1 MISNSREENLSQSLW
16 TGFINRNNPSQT
28 SLRPKLIYNNR
39 AEGHRILASIQEELS
54 SCTKF
59 EIAVAFISRG
69 GVVSLLQVI
78 HELSL
83 RKIPGRILTTDYL
96 SFNDPLALKTLMDFP
111 QIQVRMFHGNFHMK
125 GYLFHKKDGT
135 INLIV
140 GSANLTET
148 ALSLNEEWNLKV
160 SSTHDGEIIH
170 QVQNDFSRIW
180 DLASPLSDSWL
191 DHYTQVR
198 SNTRNTADWIQIP
211 DQKEENFNTPVE
223 VEVINTLPDVRPA
236 KRTSPAPNTMQV
248 EALKALQG
256 LRADGQS
263 KALLISATGTGKTYL
278 AAFDVKSFNPDRLL
292 YIVHRET
299 ILKSSMDSFRTV
311 FGDERPIDF
320 GLLTGTSK
328 DYYVDF
334 LFANITT
341 LSKPEVLARFGKNH
355 FDYIIIDEVH
365 RAGAQSYQRVIDHF
379 KPDFLF
385 GMTATPE
392 RTDGKDIYALF
403 DHNIAYNIRLNQALE
418 QDMLAPFHYFGITDL
433 TLNDEKIEDTSDFS
447 LLVSDERARHIK
459 HTIDAYSM
467 HEPRR
472 RGIIFC
478 SRIDE
483 TIELSHKLNE
493 YGMRTLAL
501 SGSDPESA
509 REAAIAR
516 LESNSRSDYLEYIL
530 TVDIFNE
537 GVDIPSLNQIIMV
550 RPTQS
555 AIIFV
560 QQLGRGLRKF
570 PGKPYLTVIDFV
582 GNYSNNYL
590 IPAALYG
597 DISYDKDK
605 MRKLVSAGNATLPG
619 TSTVCFD
626 RIARER
632 IYEAI
637 DSVNLNTLKFLK
649 EQYEFLKVQL
659 GHIPSLVDFAKAKEF
674 DPIRFLKYAGSY
686 PQFISKI
693 EKDRVTNLLDIHL
706 SSLRFL
712 SLELAE
718 GKRPHELLLLKMVSN
733 ESVVSTTQFEK
744 ELQSS
749 FNLQL
754 DQPTLRSTI
763 RILMNEFYMEAS
775 RKSFGNLSYIRIK
788 DNSISAT
795 PEFTG
800 LLKNEEYQTAFFDVV
815 ELGLANYS
823 KKYHTQTRQPN
834 GLVLYEKYSRKDM
847 CRLFNWDNDEHS
859 TIYGYKIKHGTC
871 PIFVTYKKAEYIAK
885 STMYEDHFYDEEWF
899 VWKTRSGIRLNSK
912 EPQEI
917 MKQASSGLRI
927 PLFIKK
933 SDSEGSDFY
942 YMGEVD
948 YVPSKVMQE
957 TIRNDKGQDL
967 PIVEFTFRLQHP
979 IKQDL
984 FKYLIE

>member
-1 MISNSREENLSQSLW
+1 MTSNSREENLSQSLW
-16 TGFINRNNPSQT
+16 TGFINKNNPSQT

-69 GVVSLLQVI
+69 GVISLLQI
-78 HELSL
+78 LHELDI
-83 RKIPGRILTTDYL
+83 RKIPGKILTTDYL

-111 QIQVRMFHGNFHMK
+111 QIEVRMFHGNFHMK
-125 GYLFHKKDGT
+125 GYLFHKNDGT

-180 DLASPLSDSWL
+180 ELASPLSDSWL
-191 DHYTQVR
+191 AHYAQVR

-211 DQKEENFNTPVE
+211 DPKEEIYDTPVE
-223 VEVINTLPDVRPA
+223 VEVFNKLPEAQHA
-236 KRTSPAPNTMQV
+236 KRTPPAPNSMQI
-248 EALKALQG
+248 EALYALQE
-256 LRADGQS
+256 LRADGQN

-299 ILKSSMDSFRTV
+299 ILKSSMDSFKIV

-328 DYYVDF
+328 DYDADF
-334 LFANITT
+334 IFANITT
-341 LSKPEVLARFGKNH
+341 LAKPEVLARLGRKH

-365 RAGAQSYQRVIDHF
+365 RAGAQSYQRVIDFF
-379 KPDFLF
+379 KPEFLF

-433 TLNDEKIEDTSDFS
+433 ALNDETIEDTSDFS

-478 SRIDE
+478 SRVDE
-483 TIELSHKLNE
+483 TVELSQKLNQ

-501 SGSDPESA
+501 SGNDSEPA
-509 REAAIAR
+509 RDDAIAR
-516 LESNSRSDYLEYIL
+516 LETDTRADYLEYIL

-605 MRKLVSAGNATLPG
+605 MRKLVSAGNVTLPG

-649 EQYEFLKVQL
+649 EQYGFLKVQL
-659 GHIPSLVDFAKAKEF
+659 GHIPSLMDFAKAKEF
-674 DPIRFLKYAGSY
+674 DPIRFLKYADSY
-686 PQFISKI
+686 PQFISKM
-693 EKDRVTNLLDIHL
+693 EKDRITSLLDIHL
-706 SSLRFL
+706 CSLRFL

-718 GKRPHELLLLKMVSN
+718 GKRPHELLLLKLVADGST
-733 ESVVSTTQFEK
+733 VSTSLFGR
-744 ELQSS
+744 ELLAFSG
-749 FNLQL
+749 LHL
-754 DQPTLRSTI
+754 DQPTLRSTL
-763 RILMNEFYMEAS
+763 RILMNEFYVEAS
-775 RKSFGNLSYIRIK
+775 RKSFGNLSYISVE

-795 PEFTG
+795 PEFLS
-800 LLKNEEYQTAFFDVV
+800 LLKNIDYRDAFFDVV
-815 ELGLANYS
+815 ELGLSNYL
-823 KKYHTQTRQPN
+823 KKYHRETRQSN
-834 GLVLYEKYSRKDM
+834 GLVLYEKYSRKDA
-847 CRLFNWDNDEHS
+847 CRLLHWDKDEHA
-859 TIYGYKIKHGTC
+859 TMYGYKIKHGTC

-899 VWKTRSGIRLNSK
+899 VWKTRSGIKLDSK
-912 EPQEI
+912 EPQKI
-917 MKQASSGLRI
+917 MEQKATGLMI

-948 YVPSKVMQE
+948 YVSGKVKQE
-957 TIRNDKGQDL
+957 TIKNDKGRDL
-967 PIVEFTFRLQHP
+967 PIVEFTFKLQHP